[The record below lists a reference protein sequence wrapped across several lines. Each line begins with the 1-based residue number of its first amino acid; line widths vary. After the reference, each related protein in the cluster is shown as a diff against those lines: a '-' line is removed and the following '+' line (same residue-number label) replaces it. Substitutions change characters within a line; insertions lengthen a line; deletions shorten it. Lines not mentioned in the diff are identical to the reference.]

1 LEALEWKISY
11 RKANWMQ
18 STRIGFEVKAS
29 VVVSF
34 CLERRRRNTFIDEGI
49 PSFTTRKQ
57 NYIITKVKINSKRY
71 ITVVSAD
78 HGSRSRA
85 KQQQCKADA

>member
-1 LEALEWKISY
+1 LKALEWKISY
-11 RKANWMQ
+11 REAKWIR
-18 STRIGFEVKAS
+18 STRIGFKVKAS

-34 CLERRRRNTFIDEGI
+34 CLERRRGSTFIDEGI
-49 PSFTTRKQ
+49 PSFTTN
-57 NYIITKVKINSKRY
+57 NYYKSKINSKRC

-78 HGSRSRA
+78 HGSGSRA